1 MKIRLDQYLVQNGLV
16 QSRERAKALI
26 MAGVVF
32 VNQQKVDKAG
42 EMIKEDAVVEVR
54 GHDIGYVS
62 RGGLKLEKAMK
73 CFPLTPNGKVC
84 MDIGASTGGFTD
96 CMLQNGAVKVYAV
109 DVGYGQLAWSLRT
122 DARVVNMERTNI
134 RYVTPEDLA
143 EPIEF
148 FSVDV
153 SFISLHHIFP
163 VAQRITTPDA
173 MGVCLVKPQFEAGRE
188 KVGKNG
194 VVRDPAVHRE
204 VLHNAMSYAAENGFV
219 VRGLDYSPVKGPE
232 GNIEYLMFVQKS
244 DQPAVL
250 DDEAAAQVVAAS
262 HTTLDRRDS
271 TVSKGETGMT
281 IYISPNPGKTSA
293 SEIALRAAQILLTH
307 GAAVLMSD
315 ALRESCNTA
324 GVIYLPLE
332 RCLKRADVILTI
344 GGDGTILHEANLSL
358 RYAKP
363 ILGINLGRCG
373 FLATCEIGEMETK
386 LAAVARGDFQLD
398 NRMLLYAR
406 VLGQDG
412 WEGHALNDVVVT
424 KGRLQQA
431 IDFSIYCDDILV
443 EHYRGD
449 GVIVATP
456 TGSTAYSLA
465 AGGPILDSQ
474 TKGVVVTP
482 ICPHSLASP
491 AMVFAQERKL
501 NVCVGQVADDEVFIS
516 CDGGMG
522 YPLKAGATA
531 EIRLSDQNV
540 KLITFGRADQ
550 FQAIDQKLRKRQ

>member
-1 MKIRLDQYLVQNGLV
+1 
-16 QSRERAKALI
+16 
-26 MAGVVF
+26 
-32 VNQQKVDKAG
+32 
-42 EMIKEDAVVEVR
+42 
-54 GHDIGYVS
+54 
-62 RGGLKLEKAMK
+62 
-73 CFPLTPNGKVC
+73 
-84 MDIGASTGGFTD
+84 
-96 CMLQNGAVKVYAV
+96 
-109 DVGYGQLAWSLRT
+109 
-122 DARVVNMERTNI
+122 
-134 RYVTPEDLA
+134 
-143 EPIEF
+143 
-148 FSVDV
+148 
-153 SFISLHHIFP
+153 
-163 VAQRITTPDA
+163 
-173 MGVCLVKPQFEAGRE
+173 
-188 KVGKNG
+188 
-194 VVRDPAVHRE
+194 
-204 VLHNAMSYAAENGFV
+204 
-219 VRGLDYSPVKGPE
+219 
-232 GNIEYLMFVQKS
+232 
-244 DQPAVL
+244 
-250 DDEAAAQVVAAS
+250 
-262 HTTLDRRDS
+262 
-271 TVSKGETGMT
+271 MT

-307 GAAVLMSD
+307 GARVLMQTD
-315 ALRESCNTA
+315 LKAECDTM
-324 GVIYLPLE
+324 GVEYLPQEQCLE
-332 RCLKRADVILTI
+332 RADVILTI

-386 LAAVARGDFQLD
+386 LSAVARGEFQLD

-474 TKGVVVTP
+474 TKGIVVTP

-516 CDGGMG
+516 CDGGTG

>member
-1 MKIRLDQYLVQNGLV
+1 
-16 QSRERAKALI
+16 
-26 MAGVVF
+26 
-32 VNQQKVDKAG
+32 
-42 EMIKEDAVVEVR
+42 
-54 GHDIGYVS
+54 
-62 RGGLKLEKAMK
+62 
-73 CFPLTPNGKVC
+73 
-84 MDIGASTGGFTD
+84 
-96 CMLQNGAVKVYAV
+96 
-109 DVGYGQLAWSLRT
+109 
-122 DARVVNMERTNI
+122 
-134 RYVTPEDLA
+134 
-143 EPIEF
+143 
-148 FSVDV
+148 
-153 SFISLHHIFP
+153 
-163 VAQRITTPDA
+163 
-173 MGVCLVKPQFEAGRE
+173 
-188 KVGKNG
+188 
-194 VVRDPAVHRE
+194 
-204 VLHNAMSYAAENGFV
+204 
-219 VRGLDYSPVKGPE
+219 
-232 GNIEYLMFVQKS
+232 
-244 DQPAVL
+244 
-250 DDEAAAQVVAAS
+250 
-262 HTTLDRRDS
+262 
-271 TVSKGETGMT
+271 MT

-465 AGGPILDSQ
+465 AGGPILDAAAD
-474 TKGVVVTP
+474 VLVLTP
-482 ICPHSLASP
+482 VCAHNVHAAPL
-491 AMVFAQERKL
+491 VFAADRHLKIIADAENRDGSFACADSSAQCDLLPGESLLVTGCGQRLRLIAFDDAEQFHAIENKL
-501 NVCVGQVADDEVFIS
+501 
-516 CDGGMG
+516 M
-522 YPLKAGATA
+522 
-531 EIRLSDQNV
+531 R
-540 KLITFGRADQ
+540 R
-550 FQAIDQKLRKRQ
+550 